1 MKKEISWI
9 VRLYI
14 RFYYSSLRVIFKV
27 ISVFA
32 FIIIIFS
39 VFLFISWDKQILPYY
54 VYAIES
60 GSMEPML
67 ERGDLIIVKRE
78 SDYNVGDVVTF
89 YLPHR
94 KEYITHRIVRIENNM
109 YYTKGD
115 ANDSEDNY
123 GLLLKDISGK
133 FKYKIGYLGFGVI
146 FLRTVTG
153 VIACIVVPSSLLLG
167 MIVSDF
173 GRKIKK
179 YGDLDI

>member
-1 MKKEISWI
+1 MTKKINW
-9 VRLYI
+9 VVKLYL
-14 RFYYSSLRVIFKV
+14 RFYYSSLRVIFKI
-27 ISVFA
+27 ISVIT
-32 FIIIIFS
+32 FIVIIFS
-39 VFLFISWDKQILPYY
+39 VFLFFSWDKQILPYY

-94 KEYITHRIVRIENNM
+94 KEYITHRVVRIENSM

-115 ANDSEDNY
+115 ANDVEDSY

-133 FKYKIGYLGFGVI
+133 YKYKIGYLGFGVI

-153 VIACIVVPSSLLLG
+153 VVTCIVVPSSLLLG
-167 MIVSDF
+167 IILSDF
-173 GRKIKK
+173 GRAIKRI
-179 YGDLDI
+179 YSEE

>member
-1 MKKEISWI
+1 MTKKINWI
-9 VRLYI
+9 VKLYL
-14 RFYYSSLRVIFKV
+14 RFYYSSLRVIFKI
-27 ISVFA
+27 ISVIT
-32 FIIIIFS
+32 FIVIIFS
-39 VFLFISWDKQILPYY
+39 VFLFFSWDKQILPYY

-78 SDYNVGDVVTF
+78 SEYNVGDVVTF

-94 KEYITHRIVRIENNM
+94 KEYITHRVVRIENNM

-115 ANDSEDNY
+115 ANDAEDSY

-133 FKYKIGYLGFGVI
+133 YKYKIGYLGFGVI

-153 VIACIVVPSSLLLG
+153 VVTCIVVPSSLLLG
-167 MIVSDF
+167 IILSDF
-173 GRKIKK
+173 GRAIKRI
-179 YGDLDI
+179 YSEE